1 MRKRPQLSTEREVVD
16 FVTLYR
22 INQVCEQ
29 HKTDKK
35 PEELLV
41 QLTRFDKNKLQKI
54 KEREGG
60 FPEFIRLILVA
71 RDAMK
76 KSCNK

>member
-16 FVTLYR
+16 FVSLYR

-41 QLTRFDKNKLQKI
+41 QLTRFSKDKLQQI
-54 KEREGG
+54 KERDGSL
-60 FPEFIRLILVA
+60 PEFIRLVLVA
-71 RDAMK
+71 RDALSKNCK
-76 KSCNK
+76 K